1 MSTRITHQAD
11 GTARGQTQQNTANS
25 IIDLR
30 KQPAHT
36 PKQAEPAKPDCCGQP
51 PVPARQKN
59 AREYLA
65 GRSPGVMQSYAP
77 NAAASPV
84 EGWVEDDETVHRLA
98 HWREEA
104 THQAIRFHHYRSGV
118 GFCQETADG
127 YPPHDCSHACQ
138 LRNREES
145 IVLLS
150 CHF

>member
-51 PVPARQKN
+51 PVPARQKT

-104 THQAIRFHHYRSGV
+104 IY
-118 GFCQETADG
+118 
-127 YPPHDCSHACQ
+127 
-138 LRNREES
+138 
-145 IVLLS
+145 
-150 CHF
+150 

>member
-1 MSTRITHQAD
+1 MAPPAAKRSRTPP
-11 GTARGQTQQNTANS
+11 TALLTCANS
-25 IIDLR
+25 
-30 KQPAHT
+30 PPT

-104 THQAIRFHHYRSGV
+104 IY
-118 GFCQETADG
+118 
-127 YPPHDCSHACQ
+127 
-138 LRNREES
+138 
-145 IVLLS
+145 
-150 CHF
+150 

>member
-30 KQPAHT
+30 KQ
-36 PKQAEPAKPDCCGQP
+36 PAKPDCCGQP

-104 THQAIRFHHYRSGV
+104 IY
-118 GFCQETADG
+118 
-127 YPPHDCSHACQ
+127 
-138 LRNREES
+138 
-145 IVLLS
+145 
-150 CHF
+150 

>member
-11 GTARGQTQQNTANS
+11 GTARSQTQQNTANS

-30 KQPAHT
+30 KQPART

-104 THQAIRFHHYRSGV
+104 IYLVQGLRQGPAAGRCKHRPLQIICSVYHNRQ
-118 GFCQETADG
+118 GFSAAG
-127 YPPHDCSHACQ
+127 
-138 LRNREES
+138 
-145 IVLLS
+145 
-150 CHF
+150 

>member
-104 THQAIRFHHYRSGV
+104 IIECRVCGKFYYSIRSAAPAAGRCQHRPLQIICSVYHNRQ
-118 GFCQETADG
+118 GFSAAG
-127 YPPHDCSHACQ
+127 
-138 LRNREES
+138 
-145 IVLLS
+145 
-150 CHF
+150 

>member
-30 KQPAHT
+30 KQPAST
-36 PKQAEPAKPDCCGQP
+36 PRQAEPAN
-51 PVPARQKN
+51 QKN

-65 GRSPGVMQSYAP
+65 VRSPGVMQSYAP

-104 THQAIRFHHYRSGV
+104 IY
-118 GFCQETADG
+118 
-127 YPPHDCSHACQ
+127 
-138 LRNREES
+138 
-145 IVLLS
+145 
-150 CHF
+150 

>member
-30 KQPAHT
+30 KQ
-36 PKQAEPAKPDCCGQP
+36 PDCCGQP

-104 THQAIRFHHYRSGV
+104 IY
-118 GFCQETADG
+118 
-127 YPPHDCSHACQ
+127 
-138 LRNREES
+138 
-145 IVLLS
+145 
-150 CHF
+150 

>member
-1 MSTRITHQAD
+1 M
-11 GTARGQTQQNTANS
+11 QNEYPYHPSGGWHRPRPNAAEHANS

-30 KQPAHT
+30 KQPART

-104 THQAIRFHHYRSGV
+104 IY
-118 GFCQETADG
+118 
-127 YPPHDCSHACQ
+127 
-138 LRNREES
+138 
-145 IVLLS
+145 
-150 CHF
+150 

>member
-30 KQPAHT
+30 KQPART

-65 GRSPGVMQSYAP
+65 GRSPGMNIFRATPQAAPRPAPLKGEPPQSKRK
-77 NAAASPV
+77 
-84 EGWVEDDETVHRLA
+84 RLA
-98 HWREEA
+98 
-104 THQAIRFHHYRSGV
+104 
-118 GFCQETADG
+118 
-127 YPPHDCSHACQ
+127 P
-138 LRNREES
+138 L
-145 IVLLS
+145 
-150 CHF
+150 

>member
-30 KQPAHT
+30 KQPART

-65 GRSPGVMQSYAP
+65 GRSPQPRG
-77 NAAASPV
+77 
-84 EGWVEDDETVHRLA
+84 GL
-98 HWREEA
+98 
-104 THQAIRFHHYRSGV
+104 G
-118 GFCQETADG
+118 GG
-127 YPPHDCSHACQ
+127 
-138 LRNREES
+138 
-145 IVLLS
+145 
-150 CHF
+150 

>member
-1 MSTRITHQAD
+1 MYSGYTHST
-11 GTARGQTQQNTANS
+11 
-25 IIDLR
+25 
-30 KQPAHT
+30 AH
-36 PKQAEPAKPDCCGQP
+36 KKAVAEVPAKPDCCGQP

-104 THQAIRFHHYRSGV
+104 IY
-118 GFCQETADG
+118 
-127 YPPHDCSHACQ
+127 
-138 LRNREES
+138 
-145 IVLLS
+145 
-150 CHF
+150 

>member
-11 GTARGQTQQNTANS
+11 STARGQTQQNTANS

-30 KQPAHT
+30 KQPART
-36 PKQAEPAKPDCCGQP
+36 PKQAEPAKPAKPDCCGQP

-104 THQAIRFHHYRSGV
+104 IY
-118 GFCQETADG
+118 
-127 YPPHDCSHACQ
+127 
-138 LRNREES
+138 
-145 IVLLS
+145 
-150 CHF
+150 

>member
-30 KQPAHT
+30 KQPSHT
-36 PKQAEPAKPDCCGQP
+36 PKQAEPAKP

-104 THQAIRFHHYRSGV
+104 IY
-118 GFCQETADG
+118 
-127 YPPHDCSHACQ
+127 
-138 LRNREES
+138 
-145 IVLLS
+145 
-150 CHF
+150 

>member
-30 KQPAHT
+30 KQPAST
-36 PKQAEPAKPDCCGQP
+36 PKP

-104 THQAIRFHHYRSGV
+104 IY
-118 GFCQETADG
+118 
-127 YPPHDCSHACQ
+127 
-138 LRNREES
+138 
-145 IVLLS
+145 
-150 CHF
+150 

>member
-1 MSTRITHQAD
+1 MMGRKKGCRMSTRITHQAD
-11 GTARGQTQQNTANS
+11 GNARGQTQQNTANS

-30 KQPAHT
+30 KQPAST

-104 THQAIRFHHYRSGV
+104 IY
-118 GFCQETADG
+118 
-127 YPPHDCSHACQ
+127 
-138 LRNREES
+138 
-145 IVLLS
+145 
-150 CHF
+150 